1 MKLLQ
6 VNTVINSGST
16 GRIAEGIGEVAMQ
29 NGWESYIAF
38 GRNPRP
44 SKSKTIQLCKSWE
57 LYPNVLYTRIFDKD
71 GAFSKL
77 GTRRLIS
84 AIEEIN
90 PDIIHLHNLHGYYL
104 HVPNLFDYL
113 VKRNRPV
120 VWTLHDCWIMTGHC
134 CYFFDC
140 RKWENHCS
148 NCPRKKSYPASYLF
162 DNSSQNHS
170 VKIGF
175 ARRAETFLHLV
186 TVSDW
191 LRSELGK
198 SHFKDCASTTIRNG
212 IDLSSFKTQKDLDV
226 IRAKHSLT
234 APKYAICVANVWGA
248 SKGYADLPK
257 IANLLNKHNVKL
269 IVVGTS
275 KKQTDELKLH
285 GIIPILRTENT
296 KELAMLYSLADV
308 FLNPTQAEAL
318 GLVNM
323 EAIACGTPVVTY
335 KSGGSPESVDEH
347 TGSVVPI
354 SDTEAM
360 VREAVKIIRNG
371 KSAYESACIK
381 KARALFS
388 QSDAFLKYVKLYE
401 KLCRKTR

>member
-6 VNTVINSGST
+6 VNTVVNSGST

-104 HVPNLFDYL
+104 HVPSLFDYL

-148 NCPRKKSYPASYLF
+148 DCPRKKSYPASYLF

-186 TVSDW
+186 PVSDW

-285 GIIPILRTENT
+285 GIIPILRTENID
-296 KELAMLYSLADV
+296 ELAGLYSLASV
-308 FLNPTQAEAL
+308 FLNPTYSDNYPT
-318 GLVNM
+318 VNM

-335 KSGGSPESVDEH
+335 DTGGSPESLDEN
-347 TGSVVPI
+347 TGAVVKVG
-354 SDTEAM
+354 DVRGMVNEAIKI
-360 VREAVKIIRNG
+360 VKRG
-371 KSAYESACIK
+371 KAACK
-381 KARALFS
+381 DACLKRAKDNFS
-388 QSDAFLKYVKLYE
+388 KELAFSKYINLYSEILKNA
-401 KLCRKTR
+401 

>member
-6 VNTVINSGST
+6 VNNVINSGST

-29 NGWESYIAF
+29 NGWKSYIAF

-77 GTRRLIS
+77 ATRRLIS

-104 HVPNLFDYL
+104 HVPSLFDYL

-134 CYFFDC
+134 GYFIDC

-148 NCPRKKSYPASYLF
+148 NCPRKKSYPASYIF
-162 DNSSQNHS
+162 DNSAENHS
-170 VKIGF
+170 TKIKF
-175 ARRAETFLHLV
+175 ADKARDFLHLV
-186 TVSDW
+186 PVSGWIDEQ
-191 LRSELGK
+191 LKK
-198 SHFKDCASTTIRNG
+198 SHFKSCDSTIIRNG
-212 IDLSSFKTQKDLDV
+212 IDLELFRPHIEFDKLREKYFLSD
-226 IRAKHSLT
+226 AKH
-234 APKYAICVANVWGA
+234 AICVANVWGA

-257 IANLLNKHNVKL
+257 LAKLLYENEIKL
-269 IVVGTS
+269 IVVGVT
-275 KKQTDELKLH
+275 KEQADELKTC

-296 KELAMLYSLADV
+296 EELAMLYSMADI
-308 FLNPTQAEAL
+308 FLNPTHAEAL
-318 GLVNM
+318 GMVNM

-335 KSGGSPESVDEH
+335 NTGGSPESIDEN
-347 TGSVVPI
+347 TGAVVEVG
-354 SDTEAM
+354 DVRGM
-360 VREAVKIIRNG
+360 VNEAVKIIDKG
-371 KSAYESACIK
+371 KNSYMKICAK
-381 KARALFS
+381 KARNNFS
-388 QSDAFLKYVKLYE
+388 KEAAFLKYISLY
-401 KLCRKTR
+401 KDIMK

>member
-6 VNTVINSGST
+6 VNTVVNSGST

-104 HVPNLFDYL
+104 HVPSLFDYL

-134 CYFFDC
+134 CHFLSC
-140 RKWENHCS
+140 NKWQTHCFA
-148 NCPRKKSYPASYLF
+148 CPQKRRYPSSYIF
-162 DNSSQNHS
+162 DNSRQNHNA
-170 VKIGF
+170 KIDF
-175 ARRAETFLHLV
+175 AKRAQDFLHLIP
-186 TVSDW
+186 VSDW
-191 LRSELGK
+191 LNRQLRK
-198 SHFKDCASTTIRNG
+198 SHFKNCPSTTIRNG
-212 IDLSSFKTQKDLDV
+212 IDLKTFEPDSNALGLKQKYAGT
-226 IRAKHSLT
+226 RNC
-234 APKYAICVANVWGA
+234 AICVSNVWNT
-248 SKGYADLPK
+248 SKGYKDLPE
-257 IANLLNKHNVKL
+257 IAKLLRCENVEL
-269 IVVGTS
+269 IVVGVTE
-275 KKQTDELKLH
+275 KQACELKEC
-285 GIIPILRTENT
+285 GIIPILRTENA
-296 KELAMLYSLADV
+296 KELSKFYSAADV

-318 GLVNM
+318 GMVNM

-335 KSGGSPESVDEH
+335 DTGGSPESLDEN
-347 TGSVVPI
+347 TGAVVKVG
-354 SDTEAM
+354 DVRGMVNEAIKI
-360 VREAVKIIRNG
+360 VKRG
-371 KSAYESACIK
+371 KAACK
-381 KARALFS
+381 DACLKRARDNFS
-388 QSDAFLKYVKLYE
+388 KELAFSKYINLYSEILKN
-401 KLCRKTR
+401 T